1 MVTILTSLIIYSNH
15 TDYILLELE
24 ELITANN
31 WLHPPLYLPD
41 SDKEDSVYEES
52 TRPVYEEL
60 SKGCSHMELGS
71 LKANK

>member
-1 MVTILTSLIIYSNH
+1 
-15 TDYILLELE
+15 
-24 ELITANN
+24 LITVNN

-60 SKGCSHMELGS
+60 SKGYSHMELGS